1 MGYSLSNSQMG
12 KGLPLSELRKRH
24 VQEGLDI
31 EAPLGGRRRIM
42 NNMETS
48 NLSAEVD
55 RAQPCRTK

>member
-1 MGYSLSNSQMG
+1 MGNDFP
-12 KGLPLSELRKRH
+12 LPELRKRP

-31 EAPLGGRRRIM
+31 DALLGGRRRIM

-55 RAQPCRTK
+55 GAQPR